1 MRLWVDIGIS
11 YCVHHEEM
19 QALFSLNSIGA
30 TVWILC
36 IKDLMM
42 KTVYHCFWRV
52 SIGLSIP
59 NLLWLRL
66 FWLQTTSGNAFL
78 EKWVFACYW
87 KLVQIENVFSV
98 DYKIRAMGCKIFSVV
113 IFTSN
118 HFRRRAKGERGRERR
133 THRRAQRERERAP
146 SNPRSRWSD
155 RRPRPFHAMVSALF
169 IQAPPRSHINTPA
182 LARSIHIQ
190 ELRSLLHELQS
201 TSMSSNP
208 SFMSSDPSTS
218 MSFDPSSMSSDSH
231 DPPMP
236 NLSLSRSTSPF
247 PSLVDHS
254 LFLLFSVWPSFWC

>member
-1 MRLWVDIGIS
+1 MRLWVDIRIS

-87 KLVQIENVFSV
+87 KLGQTENVFSV

-113 IFTSN
+113 IFTLN
-118 HFRRRAKGERGRERR
+118 HFQRRAKRERGRERR
-133 THRRAQRERERAP
+133 THRHTNRERERERE
-146 SNPRSRWSD
+146 RSRRRTHD
-155 RRPRPFHAMVSALF
+155 RAGQIAVLF
-169 IQAPPRSHINTPA
+169 IQAPLRSHTSTPA
-182 LARSIHIQ
+182 PTRSIHIQ

-236 NLSLSRSTSPF
+236 NLSLSRSTSLF

-254 LFLLFSVWPSFWC
+254 LFLLLFVWPSFWC

>member
-133 THRRAQRERERAP
+133 THRRAQRERERERERRRTHDRTGQIAVLVPSMRWWVLCSSKHHQDRTLAP
-146 SNPRSRWSD
+146 QHWQD
-155 RRPRPFHAMVSALF
+155 R
-169 IQAPPRSHINTPA
+169 
-182 LARSIHIQ
+182 
-190 ELRSLLHELQS
+190 S
-201 TSMSSNP
+201 TSKSSDPSSMSFNP
-208 SFMSSDPSTS
+208 SSMSSDPSTS